1 MHVLFPGSF
10 DPPTLGHLALLRRAA
25 KLFDRVTVGIFINPD
40 KNYLF
45 SLEERKEM
53 LRLCTAELPN
63 VDVDV
68 DSGYVVDYCKRNDI
82 PLLIRGIRSGNDL
95 PFERMTETYN
105 RERGVETLLFL
116 ADDSL
121 SGVSSS
127 EVRRRI
133 LEGEDLAPVAP
144 AEILPVLLRKQKEL
158 RAE

>member
-68 DSGYVVDYCKRNDI
+68 DGGYVVDYCKRNGI

>member
-68 DSGYVVDYCKRNDI
+68 DSGYVVDYCKRNGI
-82 PLLIRGIRSGNDL
+82 LLLIRGIRSGNDL

>member
-68 DSGYVVDYCKRNDI
+68 DSGYVVDYCKRNGI
-82 PLLIRGIRSGNDL
+82 LLLIRGIRSGNDL

-158 RAE
+158 RAD

>member
-1 MHVLFPGSF
+1 M
-10 DPPTLGHLALLRRAA
+10 RRAA
-25 KLFDRVTVGIFINPD
+25 KLFVRVTVGIFINPD

-68 DSGYVVDYCKRNDI
+68 DSGYVVDYCKRNGI
-82 PLLIRGIRSGNDL
+82 LLLIRGIRSGNDL

>member
-40 KNYLF
+40 KHYLF

-53 LRLCTAELPN
+53 LRRCTAESPN

-68 DSGYVVDYCKRNDI
+68 DSGYVVDYCKRNGI
-82 PLLIRGIRSGNDL
+82 LLLIRGIRSGNDL

-158 RAE
+158 RAD

>member
-68 DSGYVVDYCKRNDI
+68 DGGYVVDYCKRNGI
-82 PLLIRGIRSGNDL
+82 LLLIRGIRSGNDL

-133 LEGEDLAPVAP
+133 TEGEELSSVAP
-144 AEILPVLLRKQKEL
+144 AEILPILCQKQKEL
-158 RAE
+158 RAN

>member
-10 DPPTLGHLALLRRAA
+10 DPPTLGHLALLHRAA

-68 DSGYVVDYCKRNDI
+68 DSGYVVDYCKRNGI

-158 RAE
+158 RAD

>member
-68 DSGYVVDYCKRNDI
+68 DSGYVVDYCKRNGI

-121 SGVSSS
+121 AGVSSS

>member
-68 DSGYVVDYCKRNDI
+68 DSGYVVDYCKRNGI

-121 SGVSSS
+121 AGVSSS

-133 LEGEDLAPVAP
+133 LEGEDLVPVAP

>member
-68 DSGYVVDYCKRNDI
+68 DSGYVVDYCKRNGI

-144 AEILPVLLRKQKEL
+144 AEILSVLLRKQKEL

>member
-53 LRLCTAELPN
+53 LRLCAAELPN

-68 DSGYVVDYCKRNDI
+68 DSGYVVDYCKRNGI

>member
-68 DSGYVVDYCKRNDI
+68 DSGYVVDYCKRNGI

-95 PFERMTETYN
+95 PFERMTETYK

-144 AEILPVLLRKQKEL
+144 AEILSVLLRKQKEL

>member
-1 MHVLFPGSF
+1 MHVLVPGSF

-68 DSGYVVDYCKRNDI
+68 DSGYVVDYCKRNGI
-82 PLLIRGIRSGNDL
+82 LLLIRGIRSGNDL

-116 ADDSL
+116 ADESL

>member
-68 DSGYVVDYCKRNDI
+68 DSGYVVDYCKRNGI